1 MTNEHMQVQ
10 IMNIIDKLKIIETKL
25 SRVEARVLTHHD
37 DIRSIRK
44 NTDAIKSTLG
54 GRIQ

>member
-25 SRVEARVLTHHD
+25 SKVEARVLTHHD

-44 NTDAIKSTLG
+44 HTDAIKSTLG
-54 GRIQ
+54 GIN